1 MLLEKRDKL
10 KIQMERAKRLKSRN
24 SFIVYVMVT
33 AVVKIK
39 EVNGIEIDKGGGI
52 YFI

>member
-1 MLLEKRDKL
+1 MLSEKRGKL
-10 KIQMERAKRLKSRN
+10 KIQMERSKCLKSS
-24 SFIVYVMVT
+24 SFIVYMVVT

-39 EVNGIEIDKGGGI
+39 DVNGIEIDKGGGC